1 MNTVVVASALPAIA
15 LAGLSFAASQQ
26 APVTVS
32 AAEFL
37 ASLLLG
43 LLSVL
48 VPLAL
53 FIGAVAVCVS
63 VARWWQKSG

>member
-1 MNTVVVASALPAIA
+1 
-15 LAGLSFAASQQ
+15 
-26 APVTVS
+26 VTF
-32 AAEFL
+32 AEFL

-53 FIGAVAVCVS
+53 FIGAVAVCVYL
-63 VARWWQKSG
+63 ARWWQKSG

>member
-1 MNTVVVASALPAIA
+1 
-15 LAGLSFAASQQ
+15 
-26 APVTVS
+26 VTF
-32 AAEFL
+32 AEFV

-53 FIGAVAVCVS
+53 FIGAVAVCVY